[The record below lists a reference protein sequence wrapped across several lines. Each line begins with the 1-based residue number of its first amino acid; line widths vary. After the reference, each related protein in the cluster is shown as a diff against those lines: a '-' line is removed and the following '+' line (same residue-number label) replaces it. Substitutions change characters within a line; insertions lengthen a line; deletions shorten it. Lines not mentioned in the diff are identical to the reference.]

1 MRAYPVSLI
10 RNETGGVLLLFP
22 DVPAAVTC
30 GRSEEDALGCA
41 RNLLEA
47 ILDGY
52 AAEGRDL
59 PEPSR
64 IEGAPLVTTDRYD
77 GDKWFPL
84 FFSGRV

>member
-1 MRAYPVSLI
+1 MRAYPVSLV
-10 RNETGGVLLLFP
+10 RNETGGVLLRFP
-22 DVPAAVTC
+22 DVPEAVTC
-30 GRSEEDALGCA
+30 GRSEEEALGCA
-41 RNLLEA
+41 RDLLEA

-64 IEGAPLVTTDRYD
+64 IDGATLVSTDRYD

-84 FFSGRV
+84 FYSGPV